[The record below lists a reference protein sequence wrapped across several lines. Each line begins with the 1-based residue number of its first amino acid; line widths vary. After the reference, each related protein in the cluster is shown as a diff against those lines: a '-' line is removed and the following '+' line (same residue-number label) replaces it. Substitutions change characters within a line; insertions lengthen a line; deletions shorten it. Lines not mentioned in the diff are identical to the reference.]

1 MARSGTETL
10 RFVVGVTGHRLNKIP
25 VEAIARIEHQ
35 LSSVFSIVDAAVTRG
50 LSEQSTDASDPISV
64 RLVSGLAEGADQ
76 LAVAVRPK
84 AWVVDA
90 ILPFPRGRYRRDF
103 APENATGGVDRRR
116 EFESALAQA
125 QTIVELPD
133 DSDAPRAYQRA
144 GECLLQKCDL
154 LVAVWDGEP
163 RVGPGG
169 TEAIVSSS
177 MAAQV
182 PVVWI
187 HSDRDLAPAL
197 VLALGQ
203 SAAEPTT
210 APATR
215 KVLEDVVAG
224 ILKRRFVEP
233 NRQAQ
238 QDCAKTTGGTT
249 DTDGIQSSS
258 AEET

>member
-1 MARSGTETL
+1 
-10 RFVVGVTGHRLNKIP
+10 VVGITGHRLNKIP

-35 LSSVFSIVDAAVTRG
+35 LSSVFSIIDAAVTRR
-50 LSEQSTDASDPISV
+50 LSEKAAATSDPISV

-76 LAVAVRPK
+76 LAVAVRPT
-84 AWVVDA
+84 AWAVDA

-116 EFESALAQA
+116 DFESALAQA

-133 DSDAPRAYQRA
+133 ESDAPRAYQRA
-144 GECLLQKCDL
+144 GECMLQKCDL
-154 LVAVWDGEP
+154 LVAVWDGGP
-163 RVGPGG
+163 RAGPGG

-187 HSDRDLAPAL
+187 HSDRDLAPTL
-197 VLALGQ
+197 VLALDD
-203 SAAEPTT
+203 SAGEPAT

-215 KVLEDVVAG
+215 KLLEDVVAG
-224 ILKRRFVEP
+224 ILRRRFVEP

-238 QDCAKTTGGTT
+238 QDCAKTAGAPT
-249 DTDGIQSSS
+249 DADGIQSS
-258 AEET
+258 AAKET